1 MMKEHHMT
9 DKYTLG
15 GVGFPTKE
23 AIKKYWTSRKEGA
36 HASGDV
42 NVDPVREFLLDLLY
56 WEPEHYLVIG
66 VHRDDVQLRTAINHE
81 GHWKPHV
88 AVQVLVPDRDWEFI
102 SVRRQ
107 VEALGR
113 DREEVEQGKVRP
125 TFMLAMREAVNYQ
138 VRERRE
144 LAEQEGE
151 LYCESCGVETRLE
164 VHHSDLEFNEIVD
177 SFLDE
182 YGEFE
187 VPSMIELDG
196 NVPSFEDSVMKET
209 WRAWHEAHFQWQI
222 LCEECHRAV

>member
-1 MMKEHHMT
+1 MT

-36 HASGDV
+36 HAFGDV

-113 DREEVEQGKVRP
+113 DRGTSNGFGPTSRIGP
-125 TFMLAMREAVNYQ
+125 TFIQMDDGSTAV
-138 VRERRE
+138 VRERI
-144 LAEQEGE
+144 G
-151 LYCESCGVETRLE
+151 GGGHTVE
-164 VHHSDLEFNEIVD
+164 H
-177 SFLDE
+177 
-182 YGEFE
+182 
-187 VPSMIELDG
+187 
-196 NVPSFEDSVMKET
+196 
-209 WRAWHEAHFQWQI
+209 WRTPGY
-222 LCEECHRAV
+222 RNR